1 MHRESA
7 TWRLVRTLGRDI
19 VRGAYAADEAFP
31 IEQTLSETHKLSRS
45 VIREV
50 VKILAAKGLI
60 VSRTKIGIRVRP
72 RSDWNWLDPD
82 VLDWISASDLSPAF
96 LAELLQLRRAVEP
109 EAAAL
114 AASAGTPDQIDA
126 IETAYMR
133 MVAASQGLDDALESD
148 VEFHTALLRA
158 SGNRL
163 FAQLGRHVGTALRA
177 GIRLTNRAAG
187 DRVGNLADHHAILLA
202 IRRGDPLAAR
212 QCAITL
218 IDGAF
223 VYVAH
228 LSAEAV

>member
-31 IEQTLSETHKLSRS
+31 IEQTLSEMHGLSRS

-60 VSRTKIGIRVRP
+60 VSRTKVGIRVRP
-72 RSDWNWLDPD
+72 RNEWNWLDPD
-82 VLDWISASDLSPAF
+82 VLDWISATDLSPDF
-96 LAELLQLRRAVEP
+96 LTELLQLRRAVEP

-114 AASAGTPDQIDA
+114 AAANATPDQIKA
-126 IETAYMR
+126 IEIAYQR

-163 FAQLGRHVGTALRA
+163 FAQLGSHVGTALRA
-177 GIRLTNRAAG
+177 GIRLTNRVAG
-187 DRVGNLADHHAILLA
+187 NRVGNLGEHEAIVRA
-202 IRRGDPLAAR
+202 IQRGDAAAAR
-212 QCAITL
+212 HCAITL

-223 VYVAH
+223 GYVAR
-228 LSAEAV
+228 LMAKTG